1 MNLKLFVL
9 FSKNIKKE
17 INYAMYIIG
26 IIVLTSLF
34 LVLFVLGPL
43 WMYFIQKSVNNK
55 LQTLENIKNQ
65 IEINQEKLNQKIAE
79 VSNNKIL
86 SPQDKTK
93 LQTEINTIQTELN
106 QQQTDLL
113 QIQFSLGKL
122 KIKKFTKTNPKKIII
137 IYYVTI
143 LSIFAIFGG
152 LIFLDNKYDITN
164 SKPKF
169 MIFPN

>member
-1 MNLKLFVL
+1 
-9 FSKNIKKE
+9 
-17 INYAMYIIG
+17 
-26 IIVLTSLF
+26 
-34 LVLFVLGPL
+34 
-43 WMYFIQKSVNNK
+43 MYFIQKRVNNK

-164 SKPKF
+164 SKPKIYDIPELNTEVKEEYF
-169 MIFPN
+169 YGHQIHEQYPTNKKYSILSNEQP